1 MPADQI
7 RNRTVGC
14 KMTDGEYERLSAV
27 VESEAGGQPS
37 SLQNDFVVV
46 FPGVPYHLRSSF
58 LQMAGGRSLNARYDL
73 GWLRDGVGA
82 ILGGRRSLNGRF

>member
-27 VESEAGGQPS
+27 VEGEGMTLGEWCPQVLLERADDSGGAS
-37 SLQNDFVVV
+37 
-46 FPGVPYHLRSSF
+46 
-58 LQMAGGRSLNARYDL
+58 
-73 GWLRDGVGA
+73 GWDRRGWRRDNLPCFRVLVGIRTLIA
-82 ILGGRRSLNGRF
+82 YEP